1 MPANAGSSTPSFQA
15 ALLNNMSPGQTGPSN
30 EIIADFF
37 NKLLY
42 KNSSGGGA
50 SPTGSASPGSSLM
63 NGPGRQPNGR
73 SEDPTPSYRRPAV
86 PRKEVA
92 RETDR
97 IK

>member
-1 MPANAGSSTPSFQA
+1 
-15 ALLNNMSPGQTGPSN
+15 MSPGQTGPSN

-42 KNSSGGGA
+42 KNSSGGA
-50 SPTGSASPGSSLM
+50 SPTGGASPGSSLM

-73 SEDPTPSYRRPAV
+73 SEDPTPYRRPAI
-86 PRKEVA
+86 PRKDVA